1 MNRRNTI
8 QKDLVRRAVYE
19 LKSHVTADEVTE
31 STVLRI
37 FPRLAVC
44 Q

>member
-19 LKSHVTADEVTE
+19 LKSHVTADEVYEFIKETHPN
-31 STVLRI
+31 I
-37 FPRLAVC
+37 G
-44 Q
+44 